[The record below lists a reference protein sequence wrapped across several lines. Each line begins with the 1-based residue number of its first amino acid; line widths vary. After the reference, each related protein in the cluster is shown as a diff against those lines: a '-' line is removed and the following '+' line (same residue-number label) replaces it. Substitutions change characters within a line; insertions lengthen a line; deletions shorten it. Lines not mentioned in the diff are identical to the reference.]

1 MFIVPKAK
9 FKSSFIV
16 KGRQSIQNC
25 SLSSSTLVAVT
36 LKIQTVLI
44 LLEDNIQIQQFHQ
57 VLLIKQNNTGKYCLT
72 GVLLIKTF
80 NLHGTALSAI

>member
-1 MFIVPKAK
+1 MLLKKKTI

-36 LKIQTVLI
+36 LKIQTFLI
-44 LLEDNIQIQQFHQ
+44 LVQDNIQIQQFHQ
-57 VLLIKQNNTGKYCLT
+57 VLLIKQNNTGKYCL
-72 GVLLIKTF
+72 LIKTF